1 MNRLGAFLLGLV
13 LGIAATFLGLR
24 YHVVRANDTI
34 HLVARQGG
42 SQLDDLY
49 VDIREF
55 DLKAW
60 NEHRSLAI
68 DLIAAKKEHLIGD
81 TTKNS
86 LRKKLDTLFTD
97 EGE

>member
-1 MNRLGAFLLGLV
+1 MNRLGTFLLGLV
-13 LGIAATFLGLR
+13 LGIAATFIGLR

-34 HLVARQGG
+34 HLIPRQGG

-60 NEHRSLAI
+60 NQHRSLAI

-86 LRKKLDTLFTD
+86 LSKKLDTFFGD
-97 EGE
+97 EKE

>member
-1 MNRLGAFLLGLV
+1 MNRFGAFLLGLG
-13 LGIAATFLGLR
+13 LGVALTFVCLR
-24 YHVVRANDTI
+24 YHIVRANDSF

-42 SQLDDLY
+42 SMEDLY

-60 NEHRSLAI
+60 NQHRTLAI

-81 TTKNS
+81 SASNS
-86 LRKKLDTLFTD
+86 VSKRLDNLFG
-97 EGE
+97 GEAEE